1 MQFVYVDQDTP
12 AVVESV
18 EFINERQK
26 VEISVEKQ
34 DAENGSTIA
43 GAEFGLYAKEDIKAG
58 GKVIVKADEQ
68 LCTAVTGEDGISNF
82 LNRIYH
88 LEATISKNYRHRT
101 DLFLLMRLS
110 K

>member
-1 MQFVYVDQDTP
+1 MAELTTDETGSATIKNLPLGNYRVVERTAPEGFVHNKAEQNVQFVYVNQDTP

-58 GKVIVKADEQ
+58 GK
-68 LCTAVTGEDGISNF
+68 
-82 LNRIYH
+82 R
-88 LEATISKNYRHRT
+88 
-101 DLFLLMRLS
+101 
-110 K
+110 

>member
-68 LCTAVTGEDGISNF
+68 LCTAVTGEDGTAIFEQN
-82 LNRIYH
+82 LP

>member
-1 MQFVYVDQDTP
+1 MKQEVPQSKIFTWKLQGCRKTAPDGFVHNKAEQNVQFVYVDQDTP

-43 GAEFGLYAKEDIKAG
+43 GAEFGLYAKKTSKP
-58 GKVIVKADEQ
+58 GKSDCE
-68 LCTAVTGEDGISNF
+68 S
-82 LNRIYH
+82 R
-88 LEATISKNYRHRT
+88 
-101 DLFLLMRLS
+101 
-110 K
+110 